1 MCGCYRRADAQG
13 RIGMMA
19 SLFGVLI
26 YLRENDPSVQ
36 QPLSG
41 PLVIGVVGLL
51 GPLLVNAIAQWVAKA
66 GRMTS
71 GVQE

>member
-1 MCGCYRRADAQG
+1 
-13 RIGMMA
+13 MMA

-36 QPLSG
+36 QPLSS

-66 GRMTS
+66 GR
-71 GVQE
+71 